1 MSIDNKDIVG
11 IYGNSGIGKST
22 LAKICLNF
30 INPKIGHMSING
42 KKTNN
47 KTVYNFAYLNNEPL
61 FFKGSVSKNITMFK
75 TLDKKKLLK
84 CLKISSLPSRFL
96 NRQITSQSGVEF
108 STGQKQR
115 ISIARSLYHDPKFIV
130 LDEITSNLNKELSE
144 KIFRNF
150 KKKLN
155 YL

>member
-75 TLDKKKLLK
+75 TLDKKIIKMFKNFL
-84 CLKISSLPSRFL
+84 LPSRFL

-108 STGQKQR
+108 STGQ
-115 ISIARSLYHDPKFIV
+115 
-130 LDEITSNLNKELSE
+130 NKE
-144 KIFRNF
+144 
-150 KKKLN
+150 
-155 YL
+155 YQ